1 MKLHRKLYTGLTA
14 CSLFAISACGG
25 ASGIKETLGIGSRSP
40 DEFRV
45 VSRPP
50 LSVPP
55 QFNLRPPSADA
66 QSPIVVPA
74 DKQARSIIT
83 GNPVQAQGENDIG
96 YDNTVETAVMPVES
110 VPIDSA
116 KNKKG
121 TVSNKGGASSSPF
134 LSKIGADKADP
145 KVREELIEQKM
156 QAQEKKEEGSW
167 WSNLTSTTEKK
178 DTLVNAEQE
187 SKRIK
192 DNKAANK
199 PVTTGQ
205 TPEVKDKD
213 RGLIGN
219 ILGW

>member
-1 MKLHRKLYTGLTA
+1 MKYGRFCAGLTA
-14 CSLFAISACGG
+14 CSLLTLTACGG
-25 ASGIKETLGIGSRSP
+25 ASGIRETLGIDNRAP

-66 QSPIVVPA
+66 RSPIIVPA

-83 GNPVQAQGENDIG
+83 GTPAQSESDIG
-96 YDNTVETAVMPVES
+96 YDNSVDTAVVPVES
-110 VPIDSA
+110 ASIDKNNA
-116 KNKKG
+116 KNK
-121 TVSNKGGASSSPF
+121 VSTSNSSF

-145 KVREELIEQKM
+145 KVRGELVEQKL

-167 WSNLTSTTEKK
+167 WSNLNSSSTEKK

-199 PVTTGQ
+199 PVTEGQ

-213 RGLIGN
+213 RGLLGN
-219 ILGW
+219 IFGW

>member
-1 MKLHRKLYTGLTA
+1 MKYGRFYAGLTA
-14 CSLFAISACGG
+14 CSLFTLTACGG
-25 ASGIKETLGIGSRSP
+25 ASGIRETLGIDNRAP

-66 QSPIVVPA
+66 QSPIVIPA

-83 GNPVQAQGENDIG
+83 GAPVQSENDIG
-96 YDNTVETAVMPVES
+96 YDNSVDTAVVPVES
-110 VPIDSA
+110 ASIDKNNA
-116 KNKKG
+116 KTK
-121 TVSNKGGASSSPF
+121 ASGNNSSF

-145 KVREELIEQKM
+145 KVRGELVEQKL

-167 WSNLTSTTEKK
+167 WSNLTSTADKK

-187 SKRIK
+187 AKRIK
-192 DNKAANK
+192 DNKTANK
-199 PVTTGQ
+199 PVTEGQ

-213 RGLIGN
+213 RGLLGN
-219 ILGW
+219 IFGW